1 MEWTFT
7 EEQQMFRQMV
17 REFVDKEVKP
27 LAGKND
33 REGKIAPGLVD
44 RARELGLFGVV
55 YPEEEGGAGLG
66 EIGYCLMM
74 EELSHGC
81 NSLAGLIGAHEG
93 LGGMGIH
100 LFANDEQR
108 KRWMPEIASGRKLC
122 CYALSEPNAGSD
134 AQNLQTTAVKKGDR
148 WILNG
153 QKVWITG
160 ADTASLM
167 VAFAANDKSLRA
179 HGGITAF
186 VVERGFPGLRIG
198 AIDDKMGL
206 RAMHSPEVFFEGCEV
221 PEQNVLGRIGEG
233 FRVAMGIL
241 DVGRVSLSAAC
252 IGTAKECLD
261 LSIDYAQKR
270 ETFGKPIVEHQ
281 AVQFMLAEMATQIYA
296 MESLTYRTAWM
307 MDRKQKASR
316 EAAIA
321 KYYSTEALGQ
331 IVDKAIQVHGGMGYM
346 SELPFERFYRDARVN
361 RIFEGT
367 NEIQRIIIAKDLQK
381 KGKY

>member
-1 MEWTFT
+1 MDWTFS
-7 EEQQMFRQMV
+7 EEHQMLRQMV

-27 LAGKND
+27 VAGKND
-33 REGKIAPGLVD
+33 REGKLAPGLLD

-55 YPEEEGGAGLG
+55 YPEDVGGAGLG
-66 EIGYCLMM
+66 DLGYCLMM

-81 NSLAGLIGAHEG
+81 NSLAGVIGAHEG
-93 LGGMGIH
+93 LGGMGVH

-108 KRWMPEIASGRKLC
+108 KRYMPDIAFGRALC

-148 WILNG
+148 WVLNG

-160 ADTASLM
+160 ADTAGLV

-186 VVERGFPGLRIG
+186 IVEKGFKGMRIG

-206 RAMHSPEVFFEGCEV
+206 RAMHSPEVFFEECEV
-221 PEQNVLGRIGEG
+221 PERNVLGKVGEG

-241 DVGRVSLSAAC
+241 DVGRVSLAAAC
-252 IGTAKECLD
+252 IGTAKESLD
-261 LSIDYAQKR
+261 RSIEYAQKR
-270 ETFGKPIVEHQ
+270 ETFGKAIVEHQ

-296 MESLTYRTAWM
+296 MESLVYRTAWL
-307 MDRKQKASR
+307 MDQKQKASR

-321 KYYSTEALGQ
+321 KYYCTEALGG
-331 IVDKAIQVHGGMGYM
+331 IVDKAIQIHGGMGYM

-381 KGKY
+381 RGRY

>member
-1 MEWTFT
+1 MDWTFT
-7 EEQQMFRQMV
+7 EEQRMFRDMV
-17 REFVDKEVKP
+17 REFVDNEVKP
-27 LAGKND
+27 LAGKHD
-33 REGKIAPGLVD
+33 REGKLDPGVVE
-44 RARELGLFGVV
+44 RAKELGLFGVV
-55 YPEEEGGAGLG
+55 FPEDVGGAGLG

-100 LFANDEQR
+100 LFANEEQR
-108 KRWMPEIASGRKLC
+108 RRLMPDVAAGRKLC

-160 ADTASLM
+160 ADTASLI
-167 VAFAANDKSLRA
+167 VAFAANDRSLRA

-186 VVERGFPGLRIG
+186 IVEKEFKGLRIG
-198 AIDDKMGL
+198 VIDDKMGL
-206 RAMHSPEVFFEGCEV
+206 RAMHSPEVFFEDCEV
-221 PEQNVLGRIGEG
+221 PEQNVLGKVGEG
-233 FRVAMGIL
+233 FRVAMSIL

-270 ETFGKPIVEHQ
+270 QTFGKAIIEHQ

-296 MESLTYRTAWM
+296 MESLTYHTAWM
-307 MDRKQKASR
+307 MDAGQRVNR

-321 KYYSTEALGQ
+321 KYYCTEALGQ
-331 IVDKAIQVHGGMGYM
+331 IVDKAIQIHGGMGYM
-346 SELPFERFYRDARVN
+346 SELPLERFYRDARVN

-367 NEIQRIIIAKDLQK
+367 NEIQRIIVAKDLQK

>member
-1 MEWTFT
+1 MDWTFS
-7 EEQQMFRQMV
+7 EEHQMFRQMV

-27 LAGKND
+27 VAGKND
-33 REGKIAPGLVD
+33 REGRLAPGLVD

-55 YPEEEGGAGLG
+55 YPEEVGGAGLG
-66 EIGYCLMM
+66 ELGYCLMM

-93 LGGMGIH
+93 LGGMGVH
-100 LFANDEQR
+100 LFANEEQR
-108 KRWMPEIASGRKLC
+108 KRYMADIAAGRTLC

-160 ADTASLM
+160 ADTAGIV
-167 VAFAANDKSLRA
+167 VAFAANDKTLRA

-186 VVERGFPGLRIG
+186 IVEKGIKGLRIG

-206 RAMHSPEVFFEGCEV
+206 RAMHSPEVFFEDCEV
-221 PEQNVLGRIGEG
+221 PERNVLGKVGEG

-261 LSIDYAQKR
+261 RSIDYAQKR
-270 ETFGKPIVEHQ
+270 ETFGKAIVEHQ

-296 MESLTYRTAWM
+296 MESLVYRTAWM
-307 MDRKQKASR
+307 MDQKQKASR

-321 KYYSTEALGQ
+321 KYYCTEALGG
-331 IVDKAIQVHGGMGYM
+331 IVDKAIQIHGGMGYM

-381 KGKY
+381 KGRY